1 MFCTECGGSVSA
13 SEKVC
18 RACGARVQEAE
29 AKASPQPVVIRGA
42 SAYKQPG
49 FGVMG
54 ITRTILGALAQGKV
68 IRNTIAIVMQVAA
81 VVVLLGGL
89 LAVIQILK
97 LAFNMPAA
105 TATIGALFLAILVA
119 AALFGVAQIYLYRA
133 QSVRDLEDSAFTVI
147 PILSILFRTTGEAYA
162 VFAVAFGVGG
172 CLFTWLSGM
181 SPRMLLAGMGD
192 FLPPM
197 LAGGGS
203 SAFVDGLLFLVVML
217 IAAFGSIVAFYA
229 LAELVIVLVDIAMNV
244 RNISTRQSAAAA

>member
-13 SEKVC
+13 SDKVC

-29 AKASPQPVVIRGA
+29 AKAPQPVVIRSTA
-42 SAYKQPG
+42 AYKRPG
-49 FGVMG
+49 FAVMG
-54 ITRTILGALAQGKV
+54 ITRTVLGSLAQGKF
-68 IRNTIAIVMQVAA
+68 IRTTVAIAMQVAA
-81 VVVLLGGL
+81 VVVLLAGL

-97 LAFNMPAA
+97 LAFNMPEA
-105 TATIGALFLAILVA
+105 TATIGALFLAIRVA

-133 QSVRDLEDSAFTVI
+133 QSVRDLEDSPFTVI

-162 VFAVAFGVGG
+162 VFAVAFGIGG

-203 SAFVDGLLFLVVML
+203 SPFVDGLLFLVVMVM
-217 IAAFGSIVAFYA
+217 AAFGSIVAFYA
-229 LAELVIVLVDIAMNV
+229 LAELVIVLVDIAINV
-244 RNISTRQSAAAA
+244 RHMATRQTAAAA